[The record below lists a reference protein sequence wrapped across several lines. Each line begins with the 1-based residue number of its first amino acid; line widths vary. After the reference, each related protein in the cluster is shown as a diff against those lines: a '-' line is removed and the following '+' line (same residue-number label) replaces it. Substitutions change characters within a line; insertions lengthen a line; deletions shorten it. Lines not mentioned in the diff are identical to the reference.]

1 MQILPKFISIHY
13 ADYSKVHFDSLG
25 RFFESSFRFVMQI
38 LRKFIS
44 IRYADYSK
52 VHFNSSCTN
61 YPQRKTYP
69 SATLQIINPRHSGLG
84 VKAGLRVETTA
95 TRRLNQDAA
104 YTHTQSY
111 HIFVLLC
118 PKHATDLQTTCKLTE
133 RKTNSENSC
142 CCADGP
148 LRVTTLC
155 ITTLFHFFSSPN
167 HSRQSNLT
175 SHGHLR
181 DGQYKNQKSWSG
193 RLRSFVTFARSHFEK
208 RDRMT

>member
-1 MQILPKFISIHY
+1 MQIIPKFISIHH
-13 ADYSKVHFDSLG
+13 ALIIPRERLIPVLLCKSLIPDALAWEG
-25 RFFESSFRFVMQI
+25 RRDCA
-38 LRKFIS
+38 LR
-44 IRYADYSK
+44 R
-52 VHFNSSCTN
+52 
-61 YPQRKTYP
+61 
-69 SATLQIINPRHSGLG
+69 
-84 VKAGLRVETTA
+84 
-95 TRRLNQDAA
+95 RRLGAWTKTRP
-104 YTHTQSY
+104 THTHTHARTHTVSY

-118 PKHATDLQTTCKLTE
+118 PKHATDLQMACKLTE

-167 HSRQSNLT
+167 HSWQSNVS